1 MQIKHIHNVIGR
13 VNGAYNTHTVWPTNP
28 AVVEI
33 VPADA
38 LKEDVFLHFFSII
51 LPSTQPAKGGSFRA
65 VQLGLRARGR

>member
-1 MQIKHIHNVIGR
+1 MQIKHIHDVIGR

-33 VPADA
+33 VPVDA

-51 LPSTQPAKGGSFRA
+51 LPSTQPAKGGII
-65 VQLGLRARGR
+65 